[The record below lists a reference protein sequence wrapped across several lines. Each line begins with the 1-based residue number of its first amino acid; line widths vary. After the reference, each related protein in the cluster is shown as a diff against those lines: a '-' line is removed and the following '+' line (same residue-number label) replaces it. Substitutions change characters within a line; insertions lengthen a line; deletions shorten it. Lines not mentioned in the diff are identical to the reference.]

1 QVKGQEVR
9 PASDIFAAG
18 AILYELLVGVN
29 PFEYGIVEPSY
40 TTVIYRVV
48 SEDPVPMAEIDPEM
62 PPELDTIVGRAL
74 QKDPA
79 DRYTSFRHFLNDLTL
94 VSRMFSEFAYHIN
107 RHLISGELLAASAP
121 RTPVKAPRL
130 TLRKKPLEVPK
141 REEPAAIFAPV
152 ETGALPEE
160 APVSAPTEEEVPS
173 STLPREETAGA
184 PPEEPVVED
193 LEEEVPQGATLV
205 VKREEVPIE
214 EEPPPLAEPEEVEEE
229 LEVEPEETGETAEQR
244 EPEPAVAAYEEE
256 APESPPRGNLKKV
269 LVASVILLVAIGGL
283 LALLMW
289 PTPESKA
296 TVPDVVGKAE
306 DEAKWAVEKAG
317 FEFSPE
323 YTPDNS
329 AEAGEV
335 LEQEP
340 KAGKKAVEKSKV
352 AVIVASRGKVDVP
365 NICGMTQDEA
375 LGLLGQNRLNYKI
388 TQEGNPD
395 QSLHSLILG
404 QNPAAGSTLDAGSE
418 VELFVAV
425 FQGEQPPGEQESE
438 NQGQRVRK
446 TRQVACSTCGGS
458 GVISQTY
465 SEQQA
470 VSCPTCG
477 GTGHIADP
485 YVRVCPTCGGSGV
498 ITETV
503 TKTRQVTCTTC
514 GGSGYTIEEYWVY
527 E

>member
-1 QVKGQEVR
+1 VR

-48 SEDPVPMAEIDPEM
+48 NEDPVPMAEIDPEM

-79 DRYTSFRHFLNDLTL
+79 DRYPSFRHFLNDLTL
-94 VSRMFSEFAYHIN
+94 VSRMFPEFAYHIS
-107 RHLISGELLAASAP
+107 RHLISGELLAAAP
-121 RTPVKAPRL
+121 IRTPVKAPRL
-130 TLRKKPLEVPK
+130 TLRKKPLEVPEG
-141 REEPAAIFAPV
+141 EEAPAPVDYKV
-152 ETGALPEE
+152 ETGAPYTEE

-173 STLPREETAGA
+173 APLPEEEPPGA

-214 EEPPPLAEPEEVEEE
+214 EEPPLPAEPEEVVE
-229 LEVEPEETGETAEQR
+229 EPEPEAEEAEEQR

-256 APESPPRGNLKKV
+256 VRESPRRGNLVKV

-289 PTPESKA
+289 PTPEPGT

-306 DEAKWAVEKAG
+306 DEAKWAIEKAG
-317 FEFSPE
+317 FEFSSE
-323 YTPDNS
+323 YKTDNS
-329 AEAGEV
+329 AEAGKV
-335 LEQEP
+335 LDQSP
-340 KAGKKAVEKSKV
+340 KAGKEADENSKV

-375 LGLLGQNRLNYKI
+375 LGLLGQNQLNYKI

-395 QSLHSLILG
+395 QSLHSLVLG
-404 QNPAAGSTLDAGSE
+404 QTPAAGSTLDAGSE
-418 VELFVAV
+418 VELIVAV
-425 FQGEQPPGEQESE
+425 FQGEQPQQDQQTET
-438 NQGQRVRK
+438 QRVRK
-446 TRQVACSTCGGS
+446 TRQVTCSRCHGS
-458 GVISQTY
+458 GVISENYTAQET
-465 SEQQA
+465 
-470 VSCPTCG
+470 VTCPTCG
-477 GTGHIADP
+477 GTGMTP
-485 YVRVCPTCGGSGV
+485 TGPCPNCGGTGT
-498 ITETV
+498 ITQTV

-514 GGSGYTIEEYWVY
+514 GGTGYVIEEYWVY